1 MAHRKSDFISLY
13 RMNISKFLDAWAE
26 LETLKKEYDALDY
39 GTALDQED
47 DFVGANADITK
58 ADLVDAVGSMTTVG
72 AAITGGFHHTNFY
85 KVRE

>member
-1 MAHRKSDFISLY
+1 MSHRKSDFISLY
-13 RMNISKFLDAWAE
+13 RMNVSKFLDAWAE

-47 DFVGANADITK
+47 DFVGEN
-58 ADLVDAVGSMTTVG
+58 
-72 AAITGGFHHTNFY
+72 AAITKVDLANAVSSIATIGTAITDGFHHTNLY